1 MQLSQKDMKTW
12 HSIAN
17 LEAEMLNNISIF
29 GFTSIL
35 LRGGFIVLKVLQ
47 DWEREIDGLALF

>member
-1 MQLSQKDMKTW
+1 MKTW

-35 LRGGFIVLKVLQ
+35 LRGGVIVLKVLQ